1 MRGWKP
7 VLVIKLALRN
17 LFRNRRRTILSLSL
31 IALGTAA
38 LFLFR
43 GYNVDVI
50 TAVKDSAIER
60 HGHFQ
65 IATEAYWEGGRY
77 GYDYLISPELLA
89 GVKEVLAEEPQVI
102 SYSTNL
108 GLEGLIATEEKSMP
122 VVAIGI
128 QPGNPV
134 PDVEVKEGRRLEQA
148 DLEAVLIS
156 PGLARAL
163 EIEVGDYLMVTAR
176 TVHGDFKSGNVK
188 VAGISRPGEI
198 EGTTVITPISF
209 NQMMRETDRI
219 GRIVVKLDDHGATE
233 EVALRVQRALE
244 GNDLAGLRVRTWEDL
259 AWFHHLLAL
268 FLNSVFGFIGL
279 VIFLLVLFSV
289 LEALTMAFFER
300 IREVG
305 TVRAIGTRRHQVFGM
320 FLIEGVLLG
329 LFSGLLGVALGWGIG
344 SLINVAG
351 LTYILPIA
359 GEKLPFRIALG
370 LDVAWAPF
378 LVALVA
384 TTISAIYPAYRA
396 AKLEIASALRFV

>member
-17 LFRNRRRTILSLSL
+17 LFRNRRRTILSLLL

-122 VVAIGI
+122 VAAIGI
-128 QPGNPV
+128 RPGNPV
-134 PDVEVKEGRRLEQA
+134 PDVEVKEGRRLEQT

-156 PGLARAL
+156 PLLAERL
-163 EIEVGDYLMVTAR
+163 DVEVGDYLMVTAR

-188 VAGISRPGEI
+188 VVGIYRPAGAIRDRA
-198 EGTTVITPISF
+198 VITPISF

-233 EVALRVQRALE
+233 EVALRVQRVLE
-244 GNDLAGLRVRTWEDL
+244 ENDHGGLNVKTWKDLAG
-259 AWFHHLLAL
+259 FYHLLVL

-300 IREVG
+300 
-305 TVRAIGTRRHQVFGM
+305 
-320 FLIEGVLLG
+320 
-329 LFSGLLGVALGWGIG
+329 
-344 SLINVAG
+344 
-351 LTYILPIA
+351 
-359 GEKLPFRIALG
+359 
-370 LDVAWAPF
+370 
-378 LVALVA
+378 
-384 TTISAIYPAYRA
+384 
-396 AKLEIASALRFV
+396 